1 MLFLV
6 EKRDACGGGVQY
18 IVQAATE
25 SEALEKVNLTPDDVQ
40 EMNQPR
46 QHSKHYQ
53 GEPFP
58 RFSVVV
64 EEIEFNQDGFYLLN

>member
-25 SEALEKVNLTPDDVQ
+25 SEALEKVNLSPDAIQ
-40 EMNQPR
+40 EMNEPYR
-46 QHSKHYQ
+46 E
-53 GEPFP
+53 EPFP
-58 RFSVVV
+58 RYKVTV
-64 EEIEFNQDGFYLLN
+64 EEIEFNQDGFYLLDC